1 MTILAP
7 DTAGQSPAGARALWA
22 DGLWRAAMAALALMP
37 LGMAIAHRSSPVFAG
52 LAALLALAA
61 TAVEGRLGDLARQ
74 ARAALASPLGLA
86 VLAFLAWCLV
96 SVGWSEF
103 KALSASALGEFWLP
117 VLAAFVLGLTLPERM
132 TRTAFWLLIAV
143 SVLACATMI
152 FELRTGL
159 ALRRSL
165 GMRWHSFIFNRPV
178 LTLLCLLP
186 AVVIWA
192 MRGMRHGWILALAFA
207 ALAFAAMAHS
217 ESGASILGFAAGLV
231 TFLAALA
238 APRLV
243 ARLAAVAFVVL
254 TVAAPFLGQI
264 ADRAIPAGVHQRL
277 ADDHSRDR
285 VDIWLSF
292 GEAIRRQP
300 LLGGGFGVSPRMR
313 DTAVAE
319 RVPSKDETLLGVG
332 HPHNTLVQ
340 VWAELGGVGAFL
352 ALAVILLLLRTIAR
366 QERLIAAASLA
377 LLGSATAVALV
388 GHGAWQGW
396 WAASLGAAIVW
407 ILAARRT
414 ERETGP

>member
-1 MTILAP
+1 MTILAS
-7 DTAGQSPAGARALWA
+7 DTGGRGGGARALWA

-37 LGMAIAHRSSPVFAG
+37 LGMAVAHRSSPVFAG

-61 TAVEGRLGDLARQ
+61 TAVDGRLSDLARQ
-74 ARAALASPLGLA
+74 ARTALASPLGLA
-86 VLAFLAWCLV
+86 VLAFLAWCVV

-103 KALSASALGEFWLP
+103 KALSVSALGEFWLP
-117 VLAAFVLGLTLPERM
+117 VLATFLLALTLPARM
-132 TRTAFWLLIAV
+132 TRTAFWLLVAAAVIA
-143 SVLACATMI
+143 CITMI

-178 LTLLCLLP
+178 LTILCLLP
-186 AVVIWA
+186 AISVWTLRRV
-192 MRGMRHGWILALAFA
+192 RHGWVLALALS

-217 ESGASILGFAAGLV
+217 ESGASILGFAAGLA

-264 ADRAIPAGVHQRL
+264 ADRAIPASVHQRL

-319 RVPSKDETLLGVG
+319 RVPSEDETLLAVG
-332 HPHNTLVQ
+332 HPHNTLIQ

-352 ALAVILLLLRTIAR
+352 ALAAVLLLLRTIAR
-366 QERLIAAASLA
+366 QERLVAAASLA